1 MEPLLAAMPA
11 VKSPEGHVHFKN
23 KLMWTL
29 GILILYFALTNIP
42 LFGLASS
49 SQDVFMAWRALLAG
63 ASGSIVHLGIGP
75 IVTASIVLQL
85 LKGADILH
93 IDTSEARGQVM
104 YMGLQKILILVMIV
118 IEAAPNL
125 IGGFMQPDPTI
136 AAQFFGGNLFAV
148 SLLIFIQI
156 CIGGVLV
163 FLMDEVVTKWGIG
176 SGVGLF
182 IIAGISQAL
191 VNGFINWTAVSD
203 PYPVGFFPR
212 LFAVV
217 LDGANFVQ
225 YFGTNLLAFATTII
239 IFLIIVY
246 VESTRIEIPLAHAQ
260 VRGARARFPVKLI
273 YASVLPMILVRVLQ
287 ANIQMV
293 GMFLSN
299 VGITILGKFSG
310 QTPQSGLMYLSCA
323 YQRSHRLDVVGVP
336 VSGTRPGKSSSGWAS
351 IPPSWWS
358 AAQSSRSSGSRPQ
371 VSIPRMSH
379 GRSRCPACLSPGTEK
394 SAGTGEV
401 SRPVHP
407 PCHDHRRGVHRYPQC
422 CREPLWCH
430 RCGKRYGVVTDR
442 EYHVPAVRGDRQPA
456 DHGDVPVHAD
466 VLWQRMIDEGNRNGR
481 KKGHYHGC
489 AGGR

>member
-23 KLMWTL
+23 KLMWTF
-29 GILILYFALTNIP
+29 GILVLYFALTNIP
-42 LFGLASS
+42 VFGLSTS
-49 SQDVFMAWRALLAG
+49 SQDVFLYWRALMAG

-93 IDTSEARGQVM
+93 IDTSDTRGQVM

-125 IGGFMQPDPTI
+125 IGGFMQPDAVV
-136 AAQFFGGNLFAV
+136 AAQLFGGNMFIV

-156 CIGGVLV
+156 CIGGGLV

-182 IIAGISQAL
+182 IIAGISQAI
-191 VNGFINWTAVSD
+191 VNGFINWMPLSD

-212 LFAVV
+212 LVAVV
-217 LDGANFVQ
+217 LSGANFIQ
-225 YFGTNLLAFATTII
+225 YFGAELLAFVTTIA

-287 ANIQMV
+287 ANIQML

-299 VGITILGKFSG
+299 IGITVLGTFNG
-310 QTPQSGLMYLSCA
+310 QTPVSGLMWYLA
-323 YQRSHRLDVVGVP
+323 PINGPTQWMWWVTDLGHAPWEVLLRLGIDITFMVVGGAIFALFWIKTAGLDSKDVARQIQMSGMSIP
-336 VSGTRPGKSSSGWAS
+336 GYRRNPQVLEKYLDRYIPRVTIIGGVFIGILSVVANLFGVIGAVSGTGLLLT
-351 IPPSWWS
+351 
-358 AAQSSRSSGSRPQ
+358 
-371 VSIPRMSH
+371 VSITYRLYEEIASQQIM
-379 GRSRCPACLSPGTEK
+379 EM
-394 SAGTGEV
+394 
-401 SRPVHP
+401 
-407 PCHDHRRGVHRYPQC
+407 YPFM
-422 CREPLWCH
+422 RTFF
-430 RCGKRYGVVTDR
+430 GK
-442 EYHVPAVRGDRQPA
+442 E
-456 DHGDVPVHAD
+456 
-466 VLWQRMIDEGNRNGR
+466 
-481 KKGHYHGC
+481 
-489 AGGR
+489 

>member
-1 MEPLLAAMPA
+1 MGDLLDRMEPILAAMPA

-23 KLMWTL
+23 KLLWTL

-42 LFGLASS
+42 VFGLASS
-49 SQDVFMAWRALLAG
+49 SQDVFMYWRALLAG

-93 IDTSEARGQVM
+93 IDTSETRGQVM

-136 AAQFFGGNLFAV
+136 AAQFFGGNLFLV

-217 LDGANFVQ
+217 FDGANFLQ
-225 YFGTNLLAFATTII
+225 YFGNDLLAFATTIA

-299 VGITILGKFSG
+299 VGITILGKFNG
-310 QTPQSGLMYLSCA
+310 QTPTSGLMYFLAPINGPSSWMWWA
-323 YQRSHRLDVVGVP
+323 TDLGHAPWEVILRMGVDTTFMVVGGAIFALFWIKTAGLDSKDVARQIQLSGMSIP
-336 VSGTRPGKSSSGWAS
+336 GYRRNPQVLEKYLDRYIPRVTVIGGVFIGLLSVIANLFGVIGSVSGTGLLLT
-351 IPPSWWS
+351 
-358 AAQSSRSSGSRPQ
+358 
-371 VSIPRMSH
+371 VSITYRLYEEIASQQIM
-379 GRSRCPACLSPGTEK
+379 EM
-394 SAGTGEV
+394 
-401 SRPVHP
+401 
-407 PCHDHRRGVHRYPQC
+407 YPFM
-422 CREPLWCH
+422 RTFF
-430 RCGKRYGVVTDR
+430 GK
-442 EYHVPAVRGDRQPA
+442 E
-456 DHGDVPVHAD
+456 
-466 VLWQRMIDEGNRNGR
+466 
-481 KKGHYHGC
+481 
-489 AGGR
+489 

>member
-1 MEPLLAAMPA
+1 MGDLLDRMEPLLAAMPA

-42 LFGLASS
+42 IFGLASS

-125 IGGFMQPDPTI
+125 VGGFMQPDPTI

-148 SLLIFIQI
+148 SLLIFVQI

-182 IIAGISQAL
+182 IIAGISQAI

-203 PYPVGFFPR
+203 AYPVGFFPR

-310 QTPQSGLMYLSCA
+310 QTPQSGLMYYLAPINGPTDWMWWA
-323 YQRSHRLDVVGVP
+323 YGLGHAPWEVLLRMGIDITFVVVGGAIFALFWIKTAGLDSKDVARQIQMCGMSLP
-336 VSGTRPGKSSSGWAS
+336 PPPPNPQVLEKYLDRYIPRVTIIGGVFIGILSVVANLFGVIGAVSGTGLLLT
-351 IPPSWWS
+351 
-358 AAQSSRSSGSRPQ
+358 
-371 VSIPRMSH
+371 VSITYRLYEEIASQQIM
-379 GRSRCPACLSPGTEK
+379 EM
-394 SAGTGEV
+394 
-401 SRPVHP
+401 
-407 PCHDHRRGVHRYPQC
+407 YPFM
-422 CREPLWCH
+422 RTFF
-430 RCGKRYGVVTDR
+430 GK
-442 EYHVPAVRGDRQPA
+442 E
-456 DHGDVPVHAD
+456 
-466 VLWQRMIDEGNRNGR
+466 
-481 KKGHYHGC
+481 
-489 AGGR
+489 

>member
-1 MEPLLAAMPA
+1 MGDLLDRMEPLLAAMPA

-29 GILILYFALTNIP
+29 GILVLYFALTNIP
-42 LFGLASS
+42 VFGLAAS
-49 SQDVFMAWRALLAG
+49 SQDVFLYWRALMAG

-93 IDTSEARGQVM
+93 IDTSDTRGQVM
-104 YMGLQKILILVMIV
+104 YMGLQKILIFAMII

-125 IGGFMQPDPTI
+125 IGGFMRPDAVV
-136 AAQFFGGNLFAV
+136 AAQFFGGNLFLV
-148 SLLIFIQI
+148 SFLIFIQI

-182 IIAGISQAL
+182 IIAGISQAI
-191 VNGFINWTAVSD
+191 VNGFINWTPVSD

-212 LFAVV
+212 LVAVV
-217 LDGANFVQ
+217 LDGANFIQ
-225 YFGTNLLAFATTII
+225 YFGAELLAFVTTIA

-299 VGITILGKFSG
+299 VGITILGVFNG
-310 QTPQSGLMYLSCA
+310 QTPVSGLMWYLA
-323 YQRSHRLDVVGVP
+323 PINGPTDWMWWATDLGHAPWEVLLRLGIDITFMVVGGAIFALFWIKTAGLDSKDVARQIQSSGMSIP
-336 VSGTRPGKSSSGWAS
+336 GYRRNPQVLEKYLDRYIPRVTIIGGVFIGILSVIANLFGVIGAVSGTGLLLT
-351 IPPSWWS
+351 
-358 AAQSSRSSGSRPQ
+358 
-371 VSIPRMSH
+371 VSITYRLYEEIASQQIM
-379 GRSRCPACLSPGTEK
+379 EM
-394 SAGTGEV
+394 
-401 SRPVHP
+401 
-407 PCHDHRRGVHRYPQC
+407 YPFM
-422 CREPLWCH
+422 RTFF
-430 RCGKRYGVVTDR
+430 GK
-442 EYHVPAVRGDRQPA
+442 E
-456 DHGDVPVHAD
+456 
-466 VLWQRMIDEGNRNGR
+466 
-481 KKGHYHGC
+481 
-489 AGGR
+489 

>member
-1 MEPLLAAMPA
+1 MGDLLDRMEPLLAAMPA

-23 KLMWTL
+23 KLMWTF
-29 GILILYFALTNIP
+29 GILVLYFALTNIP
-42 LFGLASS
+42 VFGLASS
-49 SQDVFMAWRALLAG
+49 SQDVFLYWRALLAG

-93 IDTSEARGQVM
+93 IDTSETRGQVM

-125 IGGFMQPDPTI
+125 IGNFMQPDPVI
-136 AAQFFGGNLFAV
+136 AQQFFGGNLFAV

-182 IIAGISQAL
+182 IIAGISQAV
-191 VNGFINWTAVSD
+191 VNGFINWLPVSD

-212 LFAVV
+212 LVAVV
-217 LDGANFVQ
+217 LDGANFIQ
-225 YFGTNLLAFATTII
+225 YFGTELLAFVTTIA

-287 ANIQMV
+287 ANIQML

-299 VGITILGKFSG
+299 IGITILGKFNG
-310 QTPQSGLMYLSCA
+310 QTPVSGLMYFLAPINGPTQWMWWASDLGHA
-323 YQRSHRLDVVGVP
+323 PWEILLRLGIDTTFMVVGGAIFALFWIKTAGLDSKDVARQIQMSGMSIP
-336 VSGTRPGKSSSGWAS
+336 GYRRNPQVLEKYLDRYIPRVTVIGGVFIGLLSVIANLFGVIGAVSGTGLLLT
-351 IPPSWWS
+351 
-358 AAQSSRSSGSRPQ
+358 
-371 VSIPRMSH
+371 VSITYRLYEEIASQQIM
-379 GRSRCPACLSPGTEK
+379 EM
-394 SAGTGEV
+394 
-401 SRPVHP
+401 
-407 PCHDHRRGVHRYPQC
+407 YPFM
-422 CREPLWCH
+422 RTFF
-430 RCGKRYGVVTDR
+430 GK
-442 EYHVPAVRGDRQPA
+442 E
-456 DHGDVPVHAD
+456 
-466 VLWQRMIDEGNRNGR
+466 
-481 KKGHYHGC
+481 
-489 AGGR
+489 

>member
-1 MEPLLAAMPA
+1 MEPILAAMPA
-11 VKSPEGHVHFKN
+11 VKSPDGHVHFKN
-23 KLMWTL
+23 KLLWTL

-42 LFGLASS
+42 VFGLASS
-49 SQDVFMAWRALLAG
+49 SQDVFMYWRALLAG

-93 IDTSEARGQVM
+93 IDTSEARGQVI
-104 YMGLQKILILVMIV
+104 YMGLQKILIIAMIL

-125 IGGFMQPDPTI
+125 IGGFMKPDPAI

-156 CIGGVLV
+156 CIGGILV
-163 FLMDEVVTKWGIG
+163 VFMDEVVTKWGIG

-191 VNGFINWTAVSD
+191 VNGFVNWTAVSD

-212 LFAVV
+212 LFSVL
-217 LDGANFVQ
+217 LDGANFIQ
-225 YFGTNLLAFATTII
+225 YFGKDLLAFATTII

-287 ANIQMV
+287 ANIQMI

-299 VGITILGKFSG
+299 IGITIFGTFNG
-310 QTPQSGLMYLSCA
+310 QTPENGLMYFLAPINGPSDWMWWTTDLGHA
-323 YQRSHRLDVVGVP
+323 PWEVLMRMGIDVTFMVVGGAIFALFWIKTAGLDSKDVARQIQMSGMSIP
-336 VSGTRPGKSSSGWAS
+336 GYRRNPQVLEKYLDRYIPRVTIIGGVFIGILSVVANLFGVIGSVSGTGLLLT
-351 IPPSWWS
+351 
-358 AAQSSRSSGSRPQ
+358 
-371 VSIPRMSH
+371 VSITYRLYEEIASQQIM
-379 GRSRCPACLSPGTEK
+379 EM
-394 SAGTGEV
+394 
-401 SRPVHP
+401 
-407 PCHDHRRGVHRYPQC
+407 YPFM
-422 CREPLWCH
+422 RTFF
-430 RCGKRYGVVTDR
+430 GK
-442 EYHVPAVRGDRQPA
+442 E
-456 DHGDVPVHAD
+456 
-466 VLWQRMIDEGNRNGR
+466 
-481 KKGHYHGC
+481 
-489 AGGR
+489 

>member
-23 KLMWTL
+23 KLMWTF
-29 GILILYFALTNIP
+29 GILVLYFALTNIP
-42 LFGLASS
+42 VFGLSTS
-49 SQDVFMAWRALLAG
+49 SQDVFLYWRALMAG

-93 IDTSEARGQVM
+93 IDTSDTRGQVM

-125 IGGFMQPDPTI
+125 IGGFMQPDAVI
-136 AAQFFGGNLFAV
+136 ATQLFGGNLFIV

-182 IIAGISQAL
+182 IIAGISQAI
-191 VNGFINWTAVSD
+191 VNGFINWMPLSD

-212 LFAVV
+212 LVAVV
-217 LDGANFVQ
+217 LSGANFIQ
-225 YFGTNLLAFATTII
+225 YFGAELLAFVTTIA

-287 ANIQMV
+287 ANIQML

-299 VGITILGKFSG
+299 VGITVLGKFNG
-310 QTPQSGLMYLSCA
+310 QTPVSGLMWYLA
-323 YQRSHRLDVVGVP
+323 PINGPTQWMWWVTDLGHAPWEVLLRLGIDITFMVVGGAVFALFWIKTAGLDSKDVARQIQMSGMSIP
-336 VSGTRPGKSSSGWAS
+336 GYRRNPQVLEKYLDRYIPRVTIIGGVFIGILSVVANLFGVIGAVSGTGLLLT
-351 IPPSWWS
+351 
-358 AAQSSRSSGSRPQ
+358 
-371 VSIPRMSH
+371 VSITYRLYEEIASQQIM
-379 GRSRCPACLSPGTEK
+379 EM
-394 SAGTGEV
+394 
-401 SRPVHP
+401 
-407 PCHDHRRGVHRYPQC
+407 YPFM
-422 CREPLWCH
+422 RTFF
-430 RCGKRYGVVTDR
+430 GK
-442 EYHVPAVRGDRQPA
+442 E
-456 DHGDVPVHAD
+456 
-466 VLWQRMIDEGNRNGR
+466 
-481 KKGHYHGC
+481 
-489 AGGR
+489 